1 MEKTIIISK
10 NGAQVAETRLDL
22 ALDEQD
28 GTLRAFADCMAM
40 LGREWVIIDVG
51 KDEDILD

>member
-28 GTLRAFADCMAM
+28 GTLRAFADCMR
-40 LGREWVIIDVG
+40 LLRRDWIITTNLPQ
-51 KDEDILD
+51 EDIE

>member
-28 GTLRAFADCMAM
+28 GTLQAFADCMRL
-40 LGREWVIIDVG
+40 LGREWIITT
-51 KDEDILD
+51 ELPEEEIE

>member
-1 MEKTIIISK
+1 MDKTIIISK

-40 LGREWVIIDVG
+40 LGRDWEIMNDLPE
-51 KDEDILD
+51 EDIN

>member
-22 ALDEQD
+22 ALDESN
-28 GTLRAFADCMAM
+28 GTLRAFADCMRL
-40 LGREWVIIDVG
+40 LGRDWEIVSQQEEEI
-51 KDEDILD
+51 K